1 MHCRAAKMEVGRP
14 EKLVIEEDQRRFEV
28 GITGN
33 RDELVDLKY
42 NLGDGLNVRDQGKS
56 RFMDDA

>member
-1 MHCRAAKMEVGRP
+1 MDAGRS

-33 RDELVDLKY
+33 RDELVDLKH
-42 NLGDGLNVRDQGKS
+42 NLG
-56 RFMDDA
+56 MD